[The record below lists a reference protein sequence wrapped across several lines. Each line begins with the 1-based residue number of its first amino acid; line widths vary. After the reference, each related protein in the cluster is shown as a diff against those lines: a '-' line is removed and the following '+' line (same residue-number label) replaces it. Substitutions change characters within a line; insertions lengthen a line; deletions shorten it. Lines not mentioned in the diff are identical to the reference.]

1 MEYIKRVGRRT
12 FVAEVTIA
20 ERGEWRIGAGAHRAT
35 LPMTGAEADAWVA
48 LGKPSEPALLP
59 EHVQAHLASLAACS
73 GGKPKVSTPKAE
85 RYERRDFMPLDG
97 EEVVQV
103 IPVEKRVIKFG
114 EPGDVVTGRVV
125 CDSPRHDEPA
135 RWFVVQLPHSSYDT
149 ADRKRRDDELLIEGV
164 SPAEFAEQHRAW
176 HRREFGVSARVE
188 LDRWIER
195 HRNVA
200 PPTLSDD
207 ERAEIDRM
215 LAIAKSER

>member
-1 MEYIKRVGRRT
+1 MEYVKRVGRRT

-20 ERGEWRIGAGAHRAT
+20 EGGEWQIGAGAHRAT
-35 LPMTGAEADAWVA
+35 LPMTGVDADAWVA

-73 GGKPKVSTPKAE
+73 GGKPKVSTPKAQ
-85 RYERRDFMPLDG
+85 RYKRRDLMPLDG
-97 EEVVQV
+97 EEIVRV
-103 IPVEKRVIKFG
+103 IPVEKRVIKIG

-125 CDSPRHDEPA
+125 CDSPRHDKPA
-135 RWFVVQLPHSSYDT
+135 RWFVVQLPGSCYDS
-149 ADRKRRDDELLIEGV
+149 KYDEETLIEGV

-176 HRREFGVSARVE
+176 HRAEFGVSARVE

-195 HRNVA
+195 HRDVA
-200 PPTLSDD
+200 PPALSDD
-207 ERAEIDRM
+207 GRGEIDRM